1 MSSDAPEIDG
11 PVPSAPNVNGP
22 NRQGSVKRAREQLQ
36 AGARPTRASPPV
48 PAPRPQL
55 RPPPPSKLGDT
66 PTAKE
71 LAHRTQWPLP
81 DGGLP
86 IYLEAEESHEPEPQ
100 QPQLLA
106 PRAPPPSRPPR
117 PSEVPAAIPSPS
129 VYSVVSG
136 EGSETQSV
144 FPTLPARAFT
154 VPKPLFA
161 PSDDVRRP
169 SPPSS
174 KDGSSS
180 PTSTLDLNP
189 RISIATEDLFHR
201 QSTASGLS
209 SLPDVPPYPLPEPI
223 RPQDKARPRAGGL
236 APPAQVPK
244 SAVSTISEELSS
256 SRQTFISVASSRAIP
271 SSWGPGTPG
280 SPGSETMG
288 IYLDDMSDVDDH
300 DHSHNDDNALLVR
313 NASLGKRGKPTV
325 RTISRLGA
333 ASDDNIPNLP
343 STNPQEGYH
352 HKPSAAAGALA
363 GGVAA
368 NQTLNVVRRV
378 SISTASGESFVDPE
392 KPRFAQQP
400 VSSTEDLALEKEI
413 AVLPKAAPT
422 MSDTRPHGKKPPR
435 LNLGAVRDAET
446 RGSLSSLSDL
456 IRRAT
461 KLATNLDRGKTASR
475 SDLVEKEA
483 AIFRHGLGETEHRRG
498 SGSIS
503 DILTSFPRPGA
514 QTPESHSSWPVFFGR
529 SGLRNVEALPS
540 NDEPPQTKEPPR
552 RRCAMSRKWVLIL
565 CTILF
570 IVLVLAILLPVF
582 LIAVPKQMSSGSGS
596 SNGTDACASSNPCQ
610 NGGISVSSGEQCS
623 CVCSNGFTG
632 SQCTISGGSSC
643 STAEVMN
650 AAMHMNATMGNQ
662 LSDVFQAS
670 STFNVTL
677 DSVTIMALFSMNNA
691 SCETENSLVKFNV
704 PSASSNSSSSSNSKA
719 RRVVSLPLERSETAD
734 VDQKINASSLDTLE
748 SSPTQA
754 QRSVATSNG
763 ILFDNTATPTG
774 ATATSTLP
782 STTATA
788 MAASTGSAGSDTAS
802 NNTSKAVP
810 QRVIQ
815 FSQVAVL
822 YILEKTGSL
831 TSAIWSEGQIETYLT
846 QSYPKASH
854 PQLDLLGKYDLDF
867 EKMTITTQ

>member
-11 PVPSAPNVNGP
+11 PVPPAPNVNGP

-55 RPPPPSKLGDT
+55 RPPPPSKPGDT

-81 DGGLP
+81 DG
-86 IYLEAEESHEPEPQ
+86 ASTSS
-100 QPQLLA
+100 

-136 EGSETQSV
+136 EDSETQSV

-161 PSDDVRRP
+161 PSDDVQRP
-169 SPPSS
+169 SAPSS

-209 SLPDVPPYPLPEPI
+209 SLPDVPPNPLPEPI

-236 APPAQVPK
+236 APPSQVPK

-280 SPGSETMG
+280 SPGSEIMG
-288 IYLDDMSDVDDH
+288 IHLDDMSDVDDH
-300 DHSHNDDNALLVR
+300 DHAHNDDNALLVR

-352 HKPSAAAGALA
+352 HKQSAAAGALT

-368 NQTLNVVRRV
+368 SQTLNVVRRV

-483 AIFRHGLGETEHRRG
+483 AIFRHGFGETEHRRG

-540 NDEPPQTKEPPR
+540 NDEPPQTKEAPR

-565 CTILF
+565 CIILF

-582 LIAVPKQMSSGSGS
+582 LIAVPKQMSSGSS
-596 SNGTDACASSNPCQ
+596 SGNGTDACASRNPCQ

-632 SQCTISGGSSC
+632 SQCTIPGGSSC

-650 AAMHMNATMGNQ
+650 AAMHMNATMGNH

-691 SCETENSLVKFNV
+691 SCETENSLVTFNV
-704 PSASSNSSSSSNSKA
+704 PFASSNSSSSSSNSKA
-719 RRVVSLPLERSETAD
+719 RRVFSLPLERSETAD

-774 ATATSTLP
+774 ATGATATSTLP

-788 MAASTGSAGSDTAS
+788 MAVSAGSVGSDTAS
-802 NNTSKAVP
+802 NNTAKAVP

-846 QSYPKASH
+846 ESYPKASH